1 MFDNMAQCRRG
12 GRDGKVG
19 GLCESEA
26 YHQLGSNPSP
36 DGTYW
41 LSLVYHSDAAAVQQ
55 GGLLK
60 FHPVQ
65 FAVAELPFALQQAWK
80 CSVLAANYVGV
91 LPADVARLLWPVLD
105 QLQLMES
112 VGFLAQTVKGVV
124 RFKVRVFHG
133 VMDLIERAKILN
145 MQTFKGRFGCSLC
158 EIESTTLYNGGT
170 RCTAYIHTR
179 RLKMRTPL
187 HYRQHYQMAGRMQEG
202 DDPVKGF
209 KPGTMPFPPLAGR
222 MPWSV
227 PIDAMHLCYLGN
239 MKYLL
244 QFITTSQQR
253 YQRSYL
259 SGARLQAVDDVI
271 ASKNLVV
278 IIVIS
283 NHVMWLVYLLALL
296 CLM

>member
-1 MFDNMAQCRRG
+1 MYIIVISSFGFVFVIPLAYCASIFDNMSECRRG
-12 GRDGKVG
+12 GRGGKVG
-19 GLCESEA
+19 ALCDSEA
-26 YHQLGSNPSP
+26 YFNLGPNPSP
-36 DGTYW
+36 DGVYW
-41 LSLVYHSDAAAVQQ
+41 LSLVYHSDGARVQQ

-65 FAVAELPFALQQAWK
+65 FAIAELPFALQQAWK

-91 LPADVARLLWPVLD
+91 HAADVHRLLRPVLD
-105 QLQLMES
+105 QLQVLES
-112 VGFLAQTVKGVV
+112 VGFVAQTCKGIM

-133 VMDLIERAKILN
+133 LMDLIERAKILN

-158 EIESTTLYNGGT
+158 EIESTTLYNGRT

-187 HYRQHYQMAGRMQEG
+187 HYRRHYRLARAMQDG
-202 DDPVKGF
+202 DDPVRGF
-209 KPGTMPFPPLAGR
+209 KPGVMPLPPLIDR
-222 MPWSV
+222 LPWSV

-244 QFITTSQQR
+244 EYITSHQR
-253 YQRSYL
+253 YQRSLL

-271 ASKNLVV
+271 ACK
-278 IIVIS
+278 
-283 NHVMWLVYLLALL
+283 
-296 CLM
+296 